1 MATHSSVLAW
11 RIPGTAEPRVL
22 LSMGSH
28 RVGHDRSDLTA
39 VDTLLQDIL
48 QSLRISQLSK
58 GVILSVNM
66 KILLMKLQK
75 RQINKKKFL
84 VVLVKRYEAT
94 IRTGHG
100 TKDQFQI
107 GKGVRQGF
115 ILTSYLFNFPA
126 DTSCKISGWINN
138 KLESRLP
145 GEISTSD
152 MEMKPLIAESEEKLK
167 SLLMRVRVKKR
178 V

>member
-1 MATHSSVLAW
+1 MFASIHTDLD
-11 RIPGTAEPRVL
+11 
-22 LSMGSH
+22 
-28 RVGHDRSDLTA
+28 VGQETA
-39 VDTLLQDIL
+39 VRTRHRTMD
-48 QSLRISQLSK
+48 
-58 GVILSVNM
+58 
-66 KILLMKLQK
+66 
-75 RQINKKKFL
+75 
-84 VVLVKRYEAT
+84 LVK
-94 IRTGHG
+94 
-100 TKDQFQI
+100 I